1 MPAPSTG
8 NQQPEAQRR
17 HRHRGSGKSQAL
29 QTDMIVRHALIGV
42 GGRRAR
48 IALQMH
54 MNMRQRVNSATGL
67 AEEQEEAE

>member
-1 MPAPSTG
+1 
-8 NQQPEAQRR
+8 
-17 HRHRGSGKSQAL
+17 
-29 QTDMIVRHALIGV
+29 MIVRHALIGV

>member
-1 MPAPSTG
+1 
-8 NQQPEAQRR
+8 
-17 HRHRGSGKSQAL
+17 
-29 QTDMIVRHALIGV
+29 MIARHALIGV

-67 AEEQEEAE
+67 PEEQEEAE